1 MKKLFKYILIAVTIF
16 FIGIVNAKAEDVTNI
31 TCTYKL
37 PYTGLDINSNTTLG
51 GEPTSLYFTAQ
62 FVLTISSDG
71 RKINVSR
78 VNNYKDK
85 IHDLYPKV
93 ELEEYL
99 IQNNNECPKYLNLKK
114 GAGRE
119 LGKIAAGLFSFP
131 LSASITNRVMEPA
144 TEQEFIEN
152 LKNNSGNIDNST
164 VPTLGLHKFI
174 VPLYSI
180 KKEENGKTTEEFSS
194 STMQKYVDTTL
205 DGWYTILEEN
215 KQYINTCSGS
225 GSHSGGGGRG
235 KNSSSSC
242 NLYYQASRYLDAIGI
257 DGNLRNLANKN
268 KFDVL
273 YKQVEQVGLVSEK
286 LSSEIEKEKAL
297 DDTKTELA
305 NLNQNI
311 CNVYCVYSDD
321 TSKEHCIN
329 ENSDYKK
336 CTNCYNSCTNVP
348 SSELEKCLIG
358 CMGESEYNNLINL
371 ADKYKNEL
379 QQEIEKTTSS
389 LYKINVPTLS
399 GISFKSYKV
408 QCSDFSILH
417 IFWQIVTIS
426 APILTILF
434 GILDYGKAV
443 ISSDEEKIRK
453 SWKKFPKRLLALIIL
468 IIVPIL
474 ISIVVSN
481 FGTNDGVKDTSILK
495 CVVNGE

>member
-1 MKKLFKYILIAVTIF
+1 MKKLFKYILISITIF
-16 FIGIVNAKAEDVTNI
+16 FIGTINIKAEDATNMV
-31 TCTYKL
+31 CTYKL
-37 PYTGLDINSNTTLG
+37 PYTGLNINNKAVLET
-51 GEPTSLYFTAQ
+51 EPSSLYFTAQ
-62 FVLTISSDG
+62 VTITNGDIS
-71 RKINVSR
+71 NLAL
-78 VNNYKDK
+78 NNYKNETK
-85 IHDLYPKV
+85 SMYP
-93 ELEEYL
+93 
-99 IQNNNECPKYLNLKK
+99 
-114 GAGRE
+114 
-119 LGKIAAGLFSFP
+119 S
-131 LSASITNRVMEPA
+131 
-144 TEQEFIEN
+144 QEFKDYIDQNKKCPEYIN
-152 LKNNSGNIDNST
+152 TNVAFWKTAGVIAKGFVVSAADKKDDSIIVLKVSDSNTFINNVKKNSGNSGLNKLPS
-164 VPTLGLHKFI
+164 LGTHKF
-174 VPLYSI
+174 VMPLYSI
-180 KKEENGKTTEEFSS
+180 KNTENGKVTEKFSS

-225 GSHSGGGGRG
+225 GSHSGGGGRR

-273 YKQVEQVGLVSEK
+273 YKQVEQVGLVSEE
-286 LSSEIEKEKAL
+286 LLSEIEKEKTL

-443 ISSDEEKIRK
+443 ISNNEEQIKK
-453 SWKKFPKRLLALIIL
+453 SWKKFPKRLLVLIIL